1 MLREQTGIINMRRRP
16 KTLHVEMMLNDVGTR
31 SERLAAG
38 KRGRSARMPAKLTNG
53 TFVAGDASA
62 LDAFSRLLSKRNV
75 ELLRLIKEA
84 EPQSVAEL
92 ARLSGRPKASL
103 MLTLRRFNSY
113 GIVEFVE
120 TDGRRRVPRVICDR
134 VRLDIPIA

>member
-1 MLREQTGIINMRRRP
+1 
-16 KTLHVEMMLNDVGTR
+16 V
-31 SERLAAG
+31 
-38 KRGRSARMPAKLTNG
+38 NG
-53 TFVAGDASA
+53 ESG

-75 ELLRLIKEA
+75 ELLKLIKEA

-103 MLTLRRFNSY
+103 MLTLKRFKTY

-120 TDGRRRVPRVICDR
+120 SDGRRKTPRVACDR
-134 VRLDIPIA
+134 LRLEIPIM